1 MYIKAYIYTF
11 NIYIYIYICM
21 YVYKAVVLAVH
32 EKVAQ

>member
-11 NIYIYIYICM
+11 NIYIYICM